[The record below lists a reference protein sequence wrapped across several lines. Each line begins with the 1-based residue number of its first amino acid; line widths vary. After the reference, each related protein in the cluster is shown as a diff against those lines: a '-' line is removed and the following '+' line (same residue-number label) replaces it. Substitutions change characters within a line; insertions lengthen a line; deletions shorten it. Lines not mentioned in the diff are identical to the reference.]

1 MRNGAKTREQALP
14 SGPFAAAA
22 LERLK
27 TLQRTDRTTHM
38 ARTLITS
45 ALPYI
50 NGIKHLGNLVGS
62 QLPADLY
69 ARYRRARGDE
79 VLFLCATD
87 EHGTPA
93 EIAAQKAGKP
103 VAEYC
108 AEMHDIQAEIAAGFR
123 LSFDHF
129 GRSSSE
135 QNKILTQHLASKLA
149 ESGLIEVIEETQVYS
164 VTDGR
169 FLPDRYIEGTCP
181 NCGYDSA
188 RGDQCDNCT
197 KQLDPTD
204 LINPHSTISG
214 ATDLETRATKHLY
227 LKQSNMRGALSEWI
241 DSKTDWPV
249 LTTSIA
255 KKWLNDGDGL
265 QDRGI
270 TRDLSWGVPVQ
281 YEGAPW
287 TGMDGKVF
295 YVWFDA
301 PIEYIACGAE
311 WAAKQGFDDA
321 AWERWWRTDKGA
333 DDVRYVQFMGKD
345 NVPFHTLSF
354 PVTMLGSDE
363 PWKMVDYIKSFNY
376 LNYDGG
382 QFSTSRGRGVFM
394 DQALSILPPDYWRWW
409 LLSHAPESS
418 DSEFTWEN
426 FQSSVNKDLADVLGN
441 FVSRITKFCR
451 SKFGE
456 EVPAGGDYGDQ
467 ERALIADLTEKI
479 ADYQS
484 HMDAIDVRKGANAL
498 RAIWVAG
505 NEYLQSAAPWSTFK
519 EDPELA
525 AMQVRMGLNLIGLYA
540 RLSSPFIPDT
550 SGKLHTALALDALDW
565 PEDVAGCLSSL
576 TPGHTFVVP
585 DNLFAKISDE
595 DREDWQEKFA
605 GTRS

>member
-1 MRNGAKTREQALP
+1 
-14 SGPFAAAA
+14 
-22 LERLK
+22 
-27 TLQRTDRTTHM
+27 M
-38 ARTLITS
+38 ARILITS
-45 ALPYI
+45 AIPYI

-62 QLPADLY
+62 QLPADLF
-69 ARYRRARGDE
+69 ARYMRARGHE
-79 VLFLCATD
+79 VMFICATD

-93 EIAAQKAGKP
+93 ELAAAKAGKP
-103 VAEYC
+103 VADYC
-108 AEMHDIQAEIAAGFR
+108 AEMHEVQKDLAKGFR

-135 QNKILTQHLASKLA
+135 RNHRLTQHFAGRLADN
-149 ESGLIEVIEETQVYS
+149 GLIREVTEKMVFSI
-164 VTDGR
+164 DDNR

-214 ATDLETRATKHLY
+214 STNLEVRETKHLY
-227 LKQSNMRGALSEWI
+227 LMQRSLKDKLEAWI

-270 TRDLSWGVPVQ
+270 TRDLHWGIPVRR
-281 YEGAPW
+281 GDAPW
-287 TGMDGKVF
+287 PGMEGKVF

-301 PIEYIACGAE
+301 PIEYIACTAE
-311 WAAKQGFDDA
+311 WADA
-321 AWERWWRTDKGA
+321 NGLGEADWERWWRTDKGA
-333 DDVRYVQFMGKD
+333 ADVTYYQFMGKD

-354 PVTMLGSDE
+354 PATILGSGE
-363 PWKMVDYIKSFNY
+363 PWKLVDYLKSFNY

-394 DQALSILPPDYWRWW
+394 DQALSILPSDYWRWW

-426 FQSSVNKDLADVLGN
+426 FQGSVNKDLADVLGN
-441 FVSRITKFCR
+441 FVSRITKFCNA
-451 SKFGE
+451 KYG
-456 EVPAGGDYGDQ
+456 PAIPPGGSYDD
-467 ERALIADLTEKI
+467 RALALIADIE
-479 ADYQS
+479 ARVRAYEAF
-484 HMDAIDVRKGANAL
+484 MGEMEVRKAAAEL

-505 NEYLQSAAPWSTFK
+505 NEYLQSAAPWTVFK
-519 EDPELA
+519 TDPDA
-525 AMQVRMGLNLIGLYA
+525 AAAIVRLSLNLVRLYA
-540 RLSSPFIPDT
+540 VLSEPFIPDAAAT
-550 SGKLHTALALDALDW
+550 MLKDMGTENRAWPGPVAEALEAL
-565 PEDVAGCLSSL
+565 P
-576 TPGHTFVVP
+576 PGHAFAVP
-585 DNLFAKISDE
+585 EVLFRKIADE
-595 DREDWQEKFA
+595 EREEWSGRFA
-605 GTRS
+605 GTRG

>member
-1 MRNGAKTREQALP
+1 
-14 SGPFAAAA
+14 
-22 LERLK
+22 
-27 TLQRTDRTTHM
+27 M

-93 EIAAQKAGKP
+93 EIAAQKAGQS
-103 VAEYC
+103 VEAYC
-108 AEMHDIQAEIAAGFR
+108 AELHESQAEIAKGFR
-123 LSFDHF
+123 LSFDHY
-129 GRSSSE
+129 GRSSSP
-135 QNKILTQHLASKLA
+135 QNHKLTQHLAARLA
-149 ESGLIEVIEETQVYS
+149 ENSLIEEVEETQVYS
-164 VTDGR
+164 ETDGR

-181 NCGYDSA
+181 NCGFESA

-204 LINPHSTISG
+204 LINPYSTISG
-214 ATDLETRATKHLY
+214 ATDLEERKTKHLY
-227 LKQSNMRGALSEWI
+227 LRQSKMRTALSEWI

-270 TRDLSWGVPVQ
+270 TRDLKWGVPVQ
-281 YEGAPW
+281 KGDAPW
-287 TGMDGKVF
+287 EGMEGKVF

-311 WAAKQGFDDA
+311 WAEANGKTDA
-321 AWERWWRTDKGA
+321 DWERWWRTDKGA

-354 PVTMLGSDE
+354 PVTMLGSGE

-394 DQALSILPPDYWRWW
+394 DQALSILPADYWRWW

-426 FQSSVNKDLADVLGN
+426 FQGSVNKDLADVLGN
-441 FVSRITKFCR
+441 FASRVTKFCR

-456 EVPAGGDYGDQ
+456 EVPTGGAYGAR
-467 ERALIADLTEKI
+467 EEAVSAEISAKI
-479 ADYQS
+479 ATYQK
-484 HMDAIDVRKGANAL
+484 HMDAIDVRKAAGEL

-505 NEYLQSAAPWSTFK
+505 NEYLQEAAPWATFK

-525 AMQVRMGLNLIGLYA
+525 AAQIRFALNLIALYA
-540 RLSSPFIPDT
+540 ELSAPFIPDAAQ
-550 SGKLHTALALDALDW
+550 KLADALGLDAANW
-565 PEDVAGCLSSL
+565 PEDPSAAFTRL
-576 TPGHTFVVP
+576 PQGHAFSVP
-585 DNLFAKISDE
+585 DNLFGKISDE
-595 DREDWQEKFA
+595 QRAEWEEKFA
-605 GTRS
+605 GKRD